1 MNRFEFMRQLEEL
14 LSDISPNE
22 KEEALTYYN
31 DYFNDAGEENEQ
43 QVIQEL
49 ESPEQVAAV
58 VKEGLGLPKSSEA
71 KRQFETGKQEEVPT
85 AQMSEKEQEN
95 SSSKAKRSKDKNELP
110 TWAIVLIII
119 GLVLGSPLIFAGAI
133 TVLSLIF
140 AVVVTLFSIIVAFG
154 AVALALYI
162 AGISFF
168 SVGFIVSP
176 VNIWLTLSMI
186 GSGLLMGAISILF
199 MVLTVLLVGK
209 AVPALFRGI
218 RALWQKIF
226 HK

>member
-119 GLVLGSPLIFAGAI
+119 GLVLGSPLIFA
-133 TVLSLIF
+133 
-140 AVVVTLFSIIVAFG
+140 VVVTLFSIIVAFG

-186 GSGLLMGAISILF
+186 GSGLLMGAIGILF